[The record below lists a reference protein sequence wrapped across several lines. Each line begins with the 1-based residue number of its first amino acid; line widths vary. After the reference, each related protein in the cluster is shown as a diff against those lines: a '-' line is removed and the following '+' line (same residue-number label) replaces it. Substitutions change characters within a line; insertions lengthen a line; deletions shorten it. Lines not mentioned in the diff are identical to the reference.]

1 MELKWIRLNIDMFD
15 NRKIKYIRTMPEG
28 NNIVLIW
35 VMLLTMAGRC
45 NDSGKIYLT
54 ESIPYT
60 IPMLAGELGFE
71 QATVEL
77 ALTILKRLN
86 MVCEEDCFLT
96 IEGWEEHQSIDRM
109 EEIREYN
116 RVKQQESRAR
126 RKAVKEQA
134 SLPPSQENED
144 VNDNVNDKS
153 MTSQRCQGIEEEE
166 EREREEESSSSSSYA
181 REEEKAKVEAL
192 GGELGGGLVRLSQ
205 DQMEDLLDRLSF
217 DEFNHY
223 IDAVRRCEEKGKHF
237 AKSHYQAILD
247 MAKKDRKL
255 R

>member
-1 MELKWIRLNIDMFD
+1 MELKWIRLKIDMFD

-86 MVCEEDCFLT
+86 MVCEEDGCLT

-134 SLPPSQENED
+134 SLPPPQGNDD

>member
-71 QATVEL
+71 QSTVEL

-86 MVCEEDCFLT
+86 MVCEEDGCFT
-96 IEGWEEHQSIDRM
+96 IEGWEEHQSIEKM
-109 EEIREYN
+109 EELRDQN
-116 RVKQQESRAR
+116 RQRQQRWRDR
-126 RKAVKEQA
+126 RKAEKEQA
-134 SLPPSQENED
+134 ALPPPPENED
-144 VNDNVNDKS
+144 VNDSNVTNNVMS
-153 MTSQRCQGIEEEE
+153 RGNNAIEEEE
-166 EREREEESSSSSSYA
+166 EREREKESSSSSSYA

>member
-71 QATVEL
+71 QSTVEL

-86 MVCEEDCFLT
+86 MVCEEDGCLT

-116 RVKQQESRAR
+116 RIKQQESRAR

-134 SLPPSQENED
+134 SLPPPPENED
-144 VNDNVNDKS
+144 VNDMS
-153 MTSQRCQGIEEEE
+153 MTCQRCQGIEEEE

-181 REEEKAKVEAL
+181 REDEKAKVEAL

-205 DQMEDLLDRLSF
+205 EQMEDLLDRLSF

>member
-86 MVCEEDCFLT
+86 MVCEEDGCLT

-116 RVKQQESRAR
+116 RIKQQESRAR

-134 SLPPSQENED
+134 ALPPPPENED
-144 VNDNVNDKS
+144 VNDMS
-153 MTSQRCQGIEEEE
+153 MTCQRCQGIEEEE
-166 EREREEESSSSSSYA
+166 ERDREEESSSSSSYA

>member
-86 MVCEEDCFLT
+86 MVCEEDGCLT

-116 RVKQQESRAR
+116 RIKQQESRAR

-134 SLPPSQENED
+134 ALPPPPENED
-144 VNDNVNDKS
+144 VNDMS
-153 MTSQRCQGIEEEE
+153 MTCQRCQGIEEEE

>member
-1 MELKWIRLNIDMFD
+1 M
-15 NRKIKYIRTMPEG
+15 
-28 NNIVLIW
+28 
-35 VMLLTMAGRC
+35 
-45 NDSGKIYLT
+45 
-54 ESIPYT
+54 
-60 IPMLAGELGFE
+60 
-71 QATVEL
+71 EL

-86 MVCEEDCFLT
+86 MVCEEDGCLT

-134 SLPPSQENED
+134 SLPPPQGNDD

-223 IDAVRRCEEKGKHF
+223 IDAVRRCEEKGKHC